1 FLEPLERKENDT
13 GQSHSMNVTDSVT
26 TALQLVKSP
35 AVMGVGVNP
44 GTTKGTPRGSAR
56 QLNSVFPYRTPR
68 SERQADRTLAG
79 GCNICFNCCPVNFHF
94 KGEKL
99 VNITGN
105 LDDYLFNGKVCSKSQ
120 MTLQLYNNE
129 ERLKTPLKRV
139 GARGEGRFEP
149 ISWEQ
154 ALTEIAEKMT
164 QVKER
169 WGAEALGLYVGARTG
184 LLVSEGYARLFAQ
197 LWGTPN
203 LEGTGPFCASAKSIA
218 YELTQGQVGSG
229 NSYTLDDLG
238 SAELYV
244 FLGDNMAETR
254 PVYFGMINDWRL
266 RNQAK
271 MIVVDPRRSVT
282 ATKAGRWLAIR
293 PGTDLALGLAIAH
306 HILANGLH
314 DRQFCESWVLGWEA
328 WHHFILEKDY
338 SPDWASPITDLPS
351 S

>member
-1 FLEPLERKENDT
+1 
-13 GQSHSMNVTDSVT
+13 
-26 TALQLVKSP
+26 
-35 AVMGVGVNP
+35 
-44 GTTKGTPRGSAR
+44 
-56 QLNSVFPYRTPR
+56 
-68 SERQADRTLAG
+68 
-79 GCNICFNCCPVNFHF
+79 
-94 KGEKL
+94 
-99 VNITGN
+99 
-105 LDDYLFNGKVCSKSQ
+105 

-154 ALTEIAEKMT
+154 ALTEIAEK
-164 QVKER
+164 R

-229 NSYTLDDLG
+229 NSYTRDDLG

-282 ATKAGRWLAIR
+282 ATKADCWLAIR
-293 PGTDLALGLAIAH
+293 PGH
-306 HILANGLH
+306 
-314 DRQFCESWVLGWEA
+314 C
-328 WHHFILEKDY
+328 
-338 SPDWASPITDLPS
+338 PS
-351 S
+351 HSC